1 HALNTLRTL
10 LQSDPAAALHAAQQ
24 LGQDQET
31 IAGETAFIIGA
42 ALHALDHANAAE
54 VSLRT
59 ALLRNPAHLHA
70 GMELAHLQ
78 RNQGRYRVAAETV
91 DALVTATP
99 GNGVFVLHAIVFL
112 RECQQHAV
120 AERIWLRAAQAGNP
134 ESSYLGGELAM
145 ALGDFKEARERFDQC
160 LALDPIHSGAI
171 LRRAH
176 TGPMI
181 EPDAYSNHLERLDQ
195 QRQALP
201 PITRIAVD
209 FALGKLA
216 MDRGAQAKAFAHFD
230 RGNSEQHAIAP
241 WDRNGWKTFLS
252 AHASLHA
259 HAPGNPDRGDEVVFI
274 LGLPRSG
281 TTLLAS
287 RLGQHPQII
296 ERGEL
301 PWLGMIDHTAI
312 TADIYLR
319 HLRQDDA
326 PMLRYID
333 KNPLNFRFLDV
344 VARDFPRA
352 RILHCRRDPRDTAV
366 SCYTQ
371 FFAHPDLAW
380 TYAWDD
386 IIAFQHDYRALV
398 EQRPK
403 DIAWMDIDYA
413 DLVAHPEATL
423 RRAIDFL
430 RMPWNDNVLEAATGG
445 TIATA
450 SVWQARQPMHGRSV
464 GRWRETA
471 ACTRALIAA
480 YGNDSDP
487 VAWA

>member
-1 HALNTLRTL
+1 M
-10 LQSDPAAALHAAQQ
+10 
-24 LGQDQET
+24 
-31 IAGETAFIIGA
+31 AGETAYIIGA
-42 ALHALDHANAAE
+42 ALHALDHADAAE
-54 VSLRT
+54 ASLHA
-59 ALLRNPAHLHA
+59 ALQRNPAHLHA

-78 RNQGRYRVAAETV
+78 RNQGRYHAAAETI
-91 DALVTATP
+91 DALATAAP

-120 AERIWLRAAQAGNP
+120 AERIWLRARPAASP

-145 ALGDFKEARERFDQC
+145 ALGDFTAARERFDQC
-160 LALDPIHSGAI
+160 LALDPMHSGAI

-176 TGPMI
+176 TGPMA
-181 EPDAYSNHLERLDQ
+181 EPDAYSTHLERLDGQ
-195 QRQALP
+195 PQALP

-216 MDRGAQAKAFAHFD
+216 MDRAALAEAFVHFD
-230 RGNSEQHAIAP
+230 RGNARQHAIAP
-241 WDRNGWKTFLS
+241 WDRNGWETFMS
-252 AHASLHA
+252 ACANKRPSVPQYPH
-259 HAPGNPDRGDEVVFI
+259 RGDEAVFI
-274 LGLPRSG
+274 VGLPRSG

-287 RLGQHPQII
+287 RLGQHEQIV

-326 PMLRYID
+326 PMSRYID

-344 VARDFPRA
+344 VARDFQRA
-352 RILHCRRDPRDTAV
+352 RVLHCRRDPRDTAV
-366 SCYTQ
+366 SCYSQ
-371 FFAHPDLAW
+371 FFAHPDLGW

-386 IIAFQHDYRALV
+386 IIAFQQDYRTLV

-403 DIAWMDIDYA
+403 DIAWLDVDYA

-430 RMPWNDNVLEAATGG
+430 GMPWNDNVLEAATDGA
-445 TIATA
+445 IATA
-450 SVWQARQPMHGRSV
+450 SVWQARQPMHVRSV
-464 GRWRETA
+464 GRWSETSNY
-471 ACTRALIAA
+471 TSELIAA
-480 YGNDSDP
+480 YGGDSNP
-487 VAWA
+487 IGWA

>member
-1 HALNTLRTL
+1 MNTLRTL
-10 LQSDPAAALHAAQQ
+10 LQRDPAAALHAAQQ
-24 LGQDQET
+24 LDPGQELV
-31 IAGETAFIIGA
+31 AGETAFIIGA
-42 ALHALDHANAAE
+42 ALHALDHADVAE
-54 VSLRT
+54 ASLRV
-59 ALLRNPAHLHA
+59 ALQRNPAHLHA

-78 RNQGRYRVAAETV
+78 RNQGRYHAAAETV
-91 DALVTATP
+91 DALAIAAP
-99 GNGVFVLHAIVFL
+99 DNGVFVMHAIVFL

-120 AERIWLRAAQAGNP
+120 AECIWQRAAPAVNP

-145 ALGDFKEARERFDQC
+145 ALGDFNAARERFDQC

-181 EPDAYSNHLERLDQ
+181 EPDAYSIHLERLGG

-201 PITRIAVD
+201 PVTRIAVD

-216 MDRGAQAKAFAHFD
+216 MDRGVQAKAFRHFD
-230 RGNSEQHAIAP
+230 CGNSEQHAIAP
-241 WDRNGWKTFLS
+241 WDRNGWDTFLS
-252 AHASLHA
+252 AHANQHVS
-259 HAPGNPDRGDEVVFI
+259 APVNPKRGDEVVFI
-274 LGLPRSG
+274 IGLPRSG

-287 RLGQHPQII
+287 RLGQHSQIV

-333 KNPLNFRFLDV
+333 KNPLNFRFLDI

-352 RILHCRRDPRDTAV
+352 RVLHCRRDPRDTAV
-366 SCYTQ
+366 SCYMQ
-371 FFAHPDLAW
+371 SFAHPDLAW

-386 IIAFQHDYRALV
+386 IIAFQHGYRALV

-403 DIAWMDIDYA
+403 DIAWMDVDYA

-430 RMPWNDNVLEAATGG
+430 GMPWNDNVLEAATGG

-471 ACTRALIAA
+471 ASTRELIAA
-480 YGNDSDP
+480 YGDDSDP
-487 VAWA
+487 IAWA